1 MALLTK
7 DVTYAAISR
16 LTDWYLHAEAL
27 RVALADLVN
36 AIAALDTTQVWG
48 DGRASRSDG
57 QCFLVPRRVRR
68 RPPPHPLGG
77 YAVEVYPL
85 IAHHDAPVSCVP
97 LACTELGAPY
107 VP

>member
-57 QCFLVPRRVRR
+57 QCFLVPRRVPR
-68 RPPPHPLGG
+68 RPSRHPFGDYEL
-77 YAVEVYPL
+77 EVYSFFSHKYTQL
-85 IAHHDAPVSCVP
+85 SCVP
-97 LACTELGAPY
+97 LVCARRDAHH
-107 VP
+107 